1 MQIAIK
7 LFSFFQP
14 QMLFQY
20 GMEDG
25 MTGKFFGKCAH
36 VADIEHRKSMQEN
49 IFSAPSAEQ
58 RWIWSERMN
67 ENKYYLK
74 IDNRI
79 IAERVSLEHAL
90 IFIKSIFENYYNDH
104 EIVISIAE
112 MKRYEDDEV
121 DE

>member
-1 MQIAIK
+1 
-7 LFSFFQP
+7 
-14 QMLFQY
+14 
-20 GMEDG
+20 
-25 MTGKFFGKCAH
+25 
-36 VADIEHRKSMQEN
+36 
-49 IFSAPSAEQ
+49 
-58 RWIWSERMN
+58 MN

-112 MKRYEDDEV
+112 MRQCEDDE
-121 DE
+121 

>member
-1 MQIAIK
+1 
-7 LFSFFQP
+7 
-14 QMLFQY
+14 MLKKKILTTALTV
-20 GMEDG
+20 G
-25 MTGKFFGKCAH
+25 
-36 VADIEHRKSMQEN
+36 
-49 IFSAPSAEQ
+49 Q

-112 MKRYEDDEV
+112 MERCEV
-121 DE
+121 CEASE

>member
-1 MQIAIK
+1 MQIAISA
-7 LFSFFQP
+7 L
-14 QMLFQY
+14 Y
-20 GMEDG
+20 
-25 MTGKFFGKCAH
+25 
-36 VADIEHRKSMQEN
+36 ADINVITQIKRNMEL
-49 IFSAPSAEQ
+49 ISAPSAEQ

-112 MKRYEDDEV
+112 MKLCEGDEI

>member
-1 MQIAIK
+1 MLKKKILTTAQIA
-7 LFSFFQP
+7 
-14 QMLFQY
+14 
-20 GMEDG
+20 G
-25 MTGKFFGKCAH
+25 
-36 VADIEHRKSMQEN
+36 
-49 IFSAPSAEQ
+49 Q

-112 MKRYEDDEV
+112 MKLCEGDE
-121 DE
+121 ENE